1 MKKCEES
8 LVEKLKSE
16 WDDTNKKRISINAR
30 AMNTLFCALSMEEFN
45 RIRSCKTAKDIW
57 NTLEVTHE
65 GTNQVKESKIS
76 MLVHKYELFKMK
88 HDESIKQMYTRFTD
102 IINDLSSLGKEY
114 TTSEI
119 VRKILRSLPKQWE
132 AKVTAIQEAKD
143 LSKLPLDELIEDG
156 VKTEKEK
163 NLAFSSSTSYDDGE
177 KDIALLAKRFKK
189 FLKYDRKN
197 RRKFIKEPGH
207 YRSECPQL
215 KQGRKKAMLATW
227 DDSDSSDSES
237 EKDECANVCFMTI
250 HDEVINSELDSSNF
264 SFDELLDAFE
274 ELHTEFEILI
284 SKNKALKNKNI
295 SLEKEFLKQKFDVKE
310 SCVSCEKLQKE
321 NELLKQQV
329 VNFNGLKIK
338 SLEGRNMWFLDSG
351 CSRHMTGDI
360 NQFSNLEKKIGGK
373 VTFGDN
379 GKGNIIGKGTVGN
392 SSFPSLIEDVLLVE
406 NLNYN
411 LLSVSQLCD
420 KGFKVVFETSKCSI
434 IDSFSGKTIFN
445 RNRFENIF
453 TIDVSLVENVDK
465 CFVSISNE
473 SWLWHRRLGHANMD
487 LLNKLSTR
495 KLVKG
500 LSSVIKCTSKSSR

>member
-1 MKKCEES
+1 MANVGLMSEGNSTTRPPLFNGNNYGYWKARMTIFLQSMDYELWDVIEKGPYIPMKKCEES

-16 WDDTNKKRISINAR
+16 WDDTDKKRISINAR

-57 NTLEVTHE
+57 NTLE
-65 GTNQVKESKIS
+65 
-76 MLVHKYELFKMK
+76 
-88 HDESIKQMYTRFTD
+88 
-102 IINDLSSLGKEY
+102 Y
-114 TTSEI
+114 TTSEM

-143 LSKLPLDELIEDG
+143 LSKLPLDELIGSLMTHEITMNQNLEDG

-197 RRKFIKEPGH
+197 RRKFIKEVDEHPKQSEVICYECNKPGH

-295 SLEKEFLKQKFDVKE
+295 SLEKEFFKQKFDVKE

-338 SLEGRNMWFLDSG
+338 SLEVNSL
-351 CSRHMTGDI
+351 
-360 NQFSNLEKKIGGK
+360 QEKVQQI
-373 VTFGDN
+373 
-379 GKGNIIGKGTVGN
+379 
-392 SSFPSLIEDVLLVE
+392 
-406 NLNYN
+406 
-411 LLSVSQLCD
+411 
-420 KGFKVVFETSKCSI
+420 
-434 IDSFSGKTIFN
+434 
-445 RNRFENIF
+445 
-453 TIDVSLVENVDK
+453 
-465 CFVSISNE
+465 
-473 SWLWHRRLGHANMD
+473 W
-487 LLNKLSTR
+487 
-495 KLVKG
+495 
-500 LSSVIKCTSKSSR
+500 